1 MCLYSAKKKRDT
13 TMLVKTIVLTIS
25 YKEKKARRKKGK
37 DIVIFFCVLLY
48 LEYDRQL
55 DTYISHD
62 DIRLDSSIF
71 EKFIDIIIIKLK
83 ILNKNESRFKI
94 YLRKMNLYN
103 VIMLSLYT
111 RNNI

>member
-1 MCLYSAKKKRDT
+1 MEKKRNNHMCLYSAKKRET

-25 YKEKKARRKKGK
+25 YKEEKKREEKKEK
-37 DIVIFFCVLLY
+37 DIVIFCVLVC

-83 ILNKNESRFKI
+83 ILILVSSFFINSR
-94 YLRKMNLYN
+94 
-103 VIMLSLYT
+103 
-111 RNNI
+111 